1 MERLQRAA
9 EAGGRVLKAERLD
22 PGGAGEAQCAAAFL
36 VTFDVGRLL
45 LSVDPGSGEL
55 TSFYLEPGDEA
66 PSGLVDVAGEEPWW
80 RILGA
85 PLVRVWAGEP
95 AVGGGR
101 RESAGPSQG
110 GRGLLLQFR
119 EDDAN
124 PRIVALAPDGTLV
137 RVSLAEAEPQKGSQ

>member
-22 PGGAGEAQCAAAFL
+22 PGGAGAAQRAAAFL

-55 TSFYLEPGDEA
+55 TSHYLEPGEEA
-66 PSGLVDVAGEEPWW
+66 PPGLLDAAEEEPWW

-85 PLVRVWAGEP
+85 PLVRVWSGE
-95 AVGGGR
+95 AAAGGGR
-101 RESAGPSQG
+101 RGSAGPSQG

-119 EDDAN
+119 DDAAN
-124 PRIVALAPDGTLV
+124 PRIVSFDPEGPLV
-137 RVSLAEAEPQKGSQ
+137 RVSLAEAEPQGGAQ